1 MYTNKE
7 KRGVFS
13 YAALIE
19 NKEVFEL
26 LKDNLPHGEESAY
39 LHEKDVYG
47 KTGKDYIQ
55 MRNWE
60 L

>member
-1 MYTNKE
+1 M
-7 KRGVFS
+7 FS